1 MNPFTQLI
9 RAKAAVLK
17 AYFEQSK
24 QIKHSATKGSI
35 REAYIRNFLTEII
48 PPNSELL
55 GGFITDVAGEMTPQ
69 IDLIGIEK
77 SLPIIKLDQGTCVSP
92 IEAARFWVEIKS
104 KIETKHLVQIKER
117 LESIDKMILHLLSE
131 NSPLGFQLEFKPPG
145 FVVAY
150 ESSAKQETLVEWLS
164 KNKSLYAIII
174 IGRYALWSIG
184 ENNRVEVIENQGKDE
199 ELLFLAAK
207 IHQMYILASRM
218 LEMTRRSLGKLDGAP
233 SNEDLQKLNAEDKI
247 DMTHFGLQAYFE
259 ASSFSK

>member
-35 REAYIRNFLTEII
+35 REAYIRNFLIEII

-55 GGFITDVAGEMTPQ
+55 GGFITDVFGEITPQ

-77 SLPIIKLDQGTCVSP
+77 LLPIIKLDQGTCVSP
-92 IEAARFWVEIKS
+92 IEATRFWVEIKS
-104 KIETKHLVQIKER
+104 KIETKHLNQIKER
-117 LESIDKMILHLLSE
+117 LESIDKMTLQLLSG
-131 NSPLGFQLEFKPPG
+131 NKPLSFRLEFKPPA
-145 FVVAY
+145 FIVAY
-150 ESSAKQETLVEWLS
+150 ESCVKQETLIEWLS

-184 ENNRVEVIENQGKDE
+184 ENNDVEVIENHGKDE

-207 IHQMYILASRM
+207 IHQMYVLTSRIFETQR
-218 LEMTRRSLGKLDGAP
+218 LSFEKLGSAP
-233 SNEDLQKLNAEDKI
+233 SKEDLQKFNTENKI
-247 DMTHFGLQAYFE
+247 DLTHFGLQTYFE
-259 ASSFSK
+259 ASNSNK